1 MAGPLRRMKAPS
13 TVMAQC
19 ITCNISWYATGMYND
34 EMCWRCFDRRNRLR
48 QGLPLKTLRVRPL
61 TFDQLRGA
69 ASQNGWDSFRMVE
82 YIKVQELVEWAE
94 GAREGPWWAYPDDG
108 LRPGFCKPGPA
119 EVDISKPILASRLG
133 GGTISAGTE
142 QWLKKRKSPVRRKRL
157 NMSEWLREEL
167 RVLRG
172 RTGLNI
178 KDFGVMVGISS
189 SSVYEYEN
197 GSRRTISQVLYGRWK
212 KVAYSRER
220 R

>member
-1 MAGPLRRMKAPS
+1 MGRGNAG
-13 TVMAQC
+13 
-19 ITCNISWYATGMYND
+19 
-34 EMCWRCFDRRNRLR
+34 
-48 QGLPLKTLRVRPL
+48 
-61 TFDQLRGA
+61 
-69 ASQNGWDSFRMVE
+69 
-82 YIKVQELVEWAE
+82 
-94 GAREGPWWAYPDDG
+94 GPVVGSPDDDF
-108 LRPGFCKPGPA
+108 RPGFCKPPPA
-119 EVDISKPILASRLG
+119 EVDISRPILAFRLG

-142 QWLKKRKSPVRRKRL
+142 QWLKKRKGPVRRKQL
-157 NMSEWLREEL
+157 NMSEWLRKEL

-197 GSRRTISQVLYGRWK
+197 GGRRTISQVLYGRWK